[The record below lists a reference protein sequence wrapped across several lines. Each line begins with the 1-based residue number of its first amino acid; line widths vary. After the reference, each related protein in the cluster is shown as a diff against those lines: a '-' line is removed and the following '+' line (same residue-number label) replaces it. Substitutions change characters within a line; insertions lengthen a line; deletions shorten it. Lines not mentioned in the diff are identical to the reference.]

1 MNELQEKTAAGRDLI
16 LNLVYAAHRVE
27 DRLERA
33 LAVHGLSLAKL
44 NVLTMLVES
53 DKPLSL
59 GEIANRLACVRS
71 NVTQLVDRLES
82 DGLVRRQADPSD
94 RRSIGAVVTVEGR
107 ERQKLGSAALTEAKD
122 EVFQQLA
129 NLDASAISQMLASL
143 KD

>member
-1 MNELQEKTAAGRDLI
+1 
-16 LNLVYAAHRVE
+16 
-27 DRLERA
+27 
-33 LAVHGLSLAKL
+33 
-44 NVLTMLVES
+44 MLVES